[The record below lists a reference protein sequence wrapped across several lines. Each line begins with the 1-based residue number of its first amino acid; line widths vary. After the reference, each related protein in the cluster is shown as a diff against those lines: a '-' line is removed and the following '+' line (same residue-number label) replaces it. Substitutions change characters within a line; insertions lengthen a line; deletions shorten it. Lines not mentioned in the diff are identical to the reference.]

1 MSTTTAAAVASV
13 EGEKKRQMSRRARF
27 VDHDAGDGQTYT
39 EIKSPMDEYSNSA
52 TLTFGV
58 AKSQGSRALQSQKT
72 VNNLL
77 SFSQAGSLNL
87 EFDNK
92 EQEAEEFRRA
102 HARVKK
108 QIDRLGRTTISPQ
121 SKFLSRWDLA
131 TASAMLWTAFVTP
144 FQIGFL
150 EPLESP
156 ASALSILNRLVDVV
170 FIIDMILTF
179 FIPYRESPHRGG
191 MWTFDNKKIA
201 VRYLSSWFV
210 LDLTTSIPLDLI
222 MVATASTES
231 EGDGLGDA
239 SFLRLVRVFRVA
251 KLARLLRA
259 SRIYARWIDHVG
271 ISFAVASLVKFLVMT
286 CVLAHWLACLWGFT
300 GQRVDFETPSWHD
313 RLPDGIFSIGAGD
326 AQYTHALDLY
336 GICICACAASAAP
349 ALRQCLLF

>member
-108 QIDRLGRTTISPQ
+108 QIDR
-121 SKFLSRWDLA
+121 
-131 TASAMLWTAFVTP
+131 
-144 FQIGFL
+144 
-150 EPLESP
+150 
-156 ASALSILNRLVDVV
+156 
-170 FIIDMILTF
+170 
-179 FIPYRESPHRGG
+179 
-191 MWTFDNKKIA
+191 
-201 VRYLSSWFV
+201 
-210 LDLTTSIPLDLI
+210 
-222 MVATASTES
+222 
-231 EGDGLGDA
+231 
-239 SFLRLVRVFRVA
+239 
-251 KLARLLRA
+251 
-259 SRIYARWIDHVG
+259 
-271 ISFAVASLVKFLVMT
+271 
-286 CVLAHWLACLWGFT
+286 
-300 GQRVDFETPSWHD
+300 
-313 RLPDGIFSIGAGD
+313 
-326 AQYTHALDLY
+326 
-336 GICICACAASAAP
+336 
-349 ALRQCLLF
+349 